1 MGRSRPIIVLIMV
14 ILISVTAGCARQS
27 AEKKPAENSQNNKAP
42 KELKSLGSDLDTVIA
57 ELDKKIKARSSGAMQ
72 QEIQLNPR
80 TESSGGES
88 QTGQPSAGQPSSQ
101 QSGQQQGQQQN
112 NQKQGS
118 QSSSTQKQKQSS
130 QGEGEESNGQEG
142 GSGGGPGQSQGGEK
156 SQNTVKTGPTG
167 AQTTGPAAP
176 PTEAGNDWQKEFTSM
191 RKIHESW
198 NSLMPEAV
206 EAGMGIEARHQF
218 TAALEQLTQAITAR
232 QPEASMT
239 AALELYKNYS
249 DLPRFFPGADPSEF
263 HRLKYE
269 VMAAVYESSQKNW
282 SKAEEHV
289 PKMQEQWLYLGAKA
303 KDADPKLLRRTEF
316 SIMDLQNAIKT
327 RQTDLIMIKGE
338 IAMTNLSN
346 LQSKISSQAG
356 GPSQST
362 GQGQSADQGQSSGQ
376 GGGNS
381 SGPGS

>member
-1 MGRSRPIIVLIMV
+1 MGRSRRMIVLIMV

-27 AEKKPAENSQNNKAP
+27 AEKKPAENGQNNKAP

-57 ELDKKIKARSSGAMQ
+57 ELDKKIKARSGGAMQ
-72 QEIQLNPR
+72 QEIQLNPQ
-80 TESSGGES
+80 TGTSGGES
-88 QTGQPSAGQPSSQ
+88 QTGRPSTGQPSSQ
-101 QSGQQQGQQQN
+101 QEGQQQGQQPN
-112 NQKQGS
+112 NQKQGG
-118 QSSSTQKQKQSS
+118 QSGSTQKQKQSS
-130 QGEGEESNGQEG
+130 QSESSGQEG
-142 GSGGGPGQSQGGEK
+142 DGVGGQGQSQSGGQ
-156 SQNTVKTGPTG
+156 SQNTPKTGQTG
-167 AQTTGPAAP
+167 AQTTGPSAQ
-176 PTEAGNDWQKEFTSM
+176 PTEASNDWQKEFTSM

-198 NSLMPEAV
+198 NSLMPAAV
-206 EAGMGIEARHQF
+206 EAGMGIDARNQF

-249 DLPRFFPGADPSEF
+249 DLPRFFPNADPPEF

-289 PKMQEQWLYLGAKA
+289 PKMQEQWLYVGAKA
-303 KDADPKLLRRTEF
+303 RDADPKILRKTEF
-316 SIMDLQNAIKT
+316 SILDLQNAIKT

-338 IAMTNLSN
+338 IAMINLSN
-346 LQSKISSQAG
+346 LQNKISSQSG
-356 GPSQST
+356 GQNQSS
-362 GQGQSADQGQSSGQ
+362 GQGQSSDQGQSSGQ
-376 GGGNS
+376 GGGSS

>member
-1 MGRSRPIIVLIMV
+1 MGRSRRIIVLIMV

-57 ELDKKIKARSSGAMQ
+57 ELDKKIKARSGGAMQ
-72 QEIQLNPR
+72 KEIQLNPQ
-80 TESSGGES
+80 TGTSGGES

-112 NQKQGS
+112 NQKQGG

-130 QGEGEESNGQEG
+130 GGESSGQEGEGEGGQ
-142 GSGGGPGQSQGGEK
+142 GQSQGGQQ
-156 SQNTVKTGPTG
+156 SQNTPKTGQTG
-167 AQTTGPAAP
+167 TQMAGPSAQ
-176 PTEAGNDWQKEFTSM
+176 PTEASNDWQKEFTSM

-206 EAGMGIEARHQF
+206 EAGMGIEARNQF
-218 TAALEQLTQAITAR
+218 TAALEQLTKAITAR

-249 DLPRFFPGADPSEF
+249 DLPRFFPNADPPEF

-289 PKMQEQWLYLGAKA
+289 PKMQKQWMYRRAKA
-303 KDADPKLLRRTEF
+303 KST
-316 SIMDLQNAIKT
+316 IQNAAQD
-327 RQTDLIMIKGE
+327 RVLHYGPARCHQNPPDRLIMIK
-338 IAMTNLSN
+338 AR
-346 LQSKISSQAG
+346 
-356 GPSQST
+356 
-362 GQGQSADQGQSSGQ
+362 
-376 GGGNS
+376 
-381 SGPGS
+381 